1 MDGLNLILY
10 FLVGEFL
17 CISCSSDTK
26 YYVLPSNYSTED
38 LMTGNIPCVLGKP
51 IHSDTP
57 DVSGDHNYAVTD
69 RDLFLIVD
77 DIQQETLWTGYRNDI
92 YEHGLQG
99 VLLVDN
105 KHPIVSFLPMDLLT
119 NISFLALCE
128 QDTGDNEQ
136 VTKGTENG
144 KTETKMLIII
154 YTVSAGSFLTISIL
168 VMTIIILKCKIN
180 RQVSQESRPAV
191 SNAAYQ
197 DEGSTISNTRGNE
210 TQSESAPPNNERKD
224 YEQIR
229 DSHILNQSTPAPDNE
244 YDHITTGILNNT
256 PQSSSLCY
264 DRLEENNTIEHT
276 RDSNEAQTN
285 VEKSDVLVPT
295 ATPTAGLL
303 ENETE
308 EKTDG

>member
-1 MDGLNLILY
+1 MTEIVHKRQGLPYDHLAM
-10 FLVGEFL
+10 
-17 CISCSSDTK
+17 ISTSITSDTK

-77 DIQQETLWTGYRNDI
+77 DIQQETLWTGYRN
-92 YEHGLQG
+92 
-99 VLLVDN
+99 
-105 KHPIVSFLPMDLLT
+105 
-119 NISFLALCE
+119 
-128 QDTGDNEQ
+128 DTGDNEQ